1 MSQGCHSHPTIG
13 PLASRLTLV
22 DTISLRSWVLA
33 AAFYFGIISPF
44 VIRLGKES
52 VQVAELLSQLPEDLD
67 AEGLVKSMMMDQRQR
82 GSSSK
87 KEERRRSSLVM
98 APPLSPIKS
107 GRTSIE
113 IAGPPLALDQGIGRR
128 GNRRVSVENT

>member
-82 GSSSK
+82 GSS
-87 KEERRRSSLVM
+87 LVM